1 MRLSEYS
8 IPSAIPLDH
17 AVVGPQPVTAFVVL
31 HLSLAI
37 GIHTRNGVSWTAEWL
52 VEACVHLSANKL
64 RLTSMFD
71 RDVRRFH
78 GQQAH

>member
-8 IPSAIPLDH
+8 ILFAIPLNH
-17 AVVGPQPVTAFVVL
+17 AVVGPQPVTASVVL
-31 HLSLAI
+31 HLSPAI

-52 VEACVHLSANKL
+52 LEACVHLSANTH
-64 RLTSMFD
+64 RLTSKSD
-71 RDVRRFH
+71 RDVRQFH